1 MIGGDLSL
9 RQGSFLLQ
17 FLHYY
22 HDKIIFET
30 LQHCLILLYSL
41 PFAVILGV
49 GTGFAVAD
57 RPVARTVVL
66 ILSSAIMTVPG
77 LALFGIMV
85 VILSPLQ
92 MGIGVAPAVVA
103 ITLYS
108 LLPVVRNTTTALNS
122 VDPSVI
128 MAARAMGMTGRQI
141 LFRIKAPLS
150 LPTIMAGIR
159 NAIVMGVGVAA
170 FGFMVAAG
178 GLGYFIFSGIARSN
192 VQMVLTG
199 AILISAL
206 GIGLNYLFLWLEK
219 RMSHD

>member
-1 MIGGDLSL
+1 M
-9 RQGSFLLQ
+9 Q
-17 FLHYY
+17 FLYYY
-22 HDKIIFET
+22 HDKIILET

-41 PFAVILGV
+41 PFAIVLGV
-49 GTGFAVAD
+49 GTGFLVAD
-57 RPVARTVVL
+57 RAVPRSIVL
-66 ILSSAIMTVPG
+66 WVSSVIMTIPG

-85 VILSPLQ
+85 VFLAPVH

-122 VDPSVI
+122 VEPSVI
-128 MAARAMGMTGRQI
+128 MAARAMGMTSLQI

-178 GLGYFIFSGIARSN
+178 GLGYFIFSGIGRSN
-192 VQMVLTG
+192 WQMVLTG
-199 AILISAL
+199 AVLISAL
-206 GIGLNYLFLWLEK
+206 GVGLNYIFLILE
-219 RMSHD
+219 RRLSGHDRI

>member
-1 MIGGDLSL
+1 M
-9 RQGSFLLQ
+9 Q
-17 FLHYY
+17 FLYYY
-22 HDKIIFET
+22 HDKIILET

-41 PFAVILGV
+41 PFAIVLGV
-49 GTGFAVAD
+49 GTGFLVAD
-57 RPVARTVVL
+57 RAVPRSIVL
-66 ILSSAIMTVPG
+66 WVSSVIMTIPG

-85 VILSPLQ
+85 VFLAPVH

-122 VDPSVI
+122 VEPSVI
-128 MAARAMGMTGRQI
+128 MAARAMGMTSLQI

-178 GLGYFIFSGIARSN
+178 GLGYFIFSGIGRSN
-192 VQMVLTG
+192 WQMVLTG
-199 AILISAL
+199 AVLISGL
-206 GIGLNYLFLWLEK
+206 GVGLNYIFLILE
-219 RMSHD
+219 RRLSGHDRI

>member
-1 MIGGDLSL
+1 MEFIY
-9 RQGSFLLQ
+9 
-17 FLHYY
+17 YY

-41 PFAVILGV
+41 PFALLLGV
-49 GTGFAVAD
+49 GTGFLVAD
-57 RPVARTVVL
+57 RPLARSVVL
-66 ILSSAIMTVPG
+66 ICSSAIMTIPG

-85 VILSPLQ
+85 VVLAPFK

-128 MAARAMGMTGRQI
+128 QAARAMGMTRGQI
-141 LFRIKAPLS
+141 LLRIKAPLS

-192 VQMVLTG
+192 LQMVLTG
-199 AILISAL
+199 ALLISFL
-206 GIGLNYLFLWLEK
+206 GVGLNYLFLYLEK
-219 RMSHD
+219 RMSRND

>member
-1 MIGGDLSL
+1 MEY
-9 RQGSFLLQ
+9 
-17 FLHYY
+17 LHYY
-22 HDKIIFET
+22 QDKIVFET

-41 PFAVILGV
+41 PFALILGV
-49 GTGFAVAD
+49 GTGFLVAD
-57 RPVARTVVL
+57 RPFLRSAVL
-66 ILSSAIMTVPG
+66 VISSAIMTVPG

-85 VILSPLQ
+85 VVLAPLQ

-128 MAARAMGMTGRQI
+128 MAARSMGMTSRQI

-150 LPTIMAGIR
+150 IATIMAGGR

-192 VQMVLTG
+192 LQMVLTG
-199 AILISAL
+199 AVLISVL
-206 GIGLNYLFLWLEK
+206 GVGLNYLFLYLEK
-219 RMSHD
+219 RIQPDHDRIQ

>member
-1 MIGGDLSL
+1 ME
-9 RQGSFLLQ
+9 FLN
-17 FLHYY
+17 YY
-22 HDKIIFET
+22 HDKIVLET
-30 LQHCLILLYSL
+30 VQHCLILVYSL
-41 PFAVILGV
+41 PFALIIGV
-49 GTGFAVAD
+49 GAGFLVAD
-57 RPVARTVVL
+57 RPLARSIVL

-85 VILSPLQ
+85 VVLAPLQ

-128 MAARAMGMTGRQI
+128 TAARSMGMTGTQI

-150 LPTIMAGIR
+150 MPTIMAGIR

-199 AILISAL
+199 AILISVL
-206 GIGLNYLFLWLEK
+206 GVGLNYLFLSFEK
-219 RMSHD
+219 RMQKRD

>member
-1 MIGGDLSL
+1 M
-9 RQGSFLLQ
+9 Q
-17 FLHYY
+17 FLEYY
-22 HDKIIFET
+22 HDKILLET

-41 PFAVILGV
+41 PFSVLVGV
-49 GTGFAVAD
+49 GIGFLVSE
-57 RPVARTVVL
+57 RPLLRSVML
-66 ILSSAIMTVPG
+66 ILSSIIMTIPG

-85 VILSPLQ
+85 VLLSPLQ

-103 ITLYS
+103 IALYS
-108 LLPVVRNTTTALNS
+108 LLPVIRNTSTALNS
-122 VDPSVI
+122 VDPASI

-159 NAIVMGVGVAA
+159 NAVVMGVGVAA

-192 VQMVLTG
+192 LQLVLTG
-199 AILISAL
+199 ALLISIL
-206 GIGLNYLFLWLEK
+206 GIGLNYLFLYLERK
-219 RMSHD
+219 VSS